1 MPRPA
6 RQPIGLHLAQVAKV
20 VSRAFDNALAEA
32 GGSLPVWLVLISLK
46 SRPSASQRQLAEAAG
61 IQGATLT
68 HHKQLRSGL
77 PDRGIGQLEDLLT
90 QLRRNVT

>member
-32 GGSLPVWLVLISLK
+32 VNGLYK
-46 SRPSASQRQLAEAAG
+46 AEC
-61 IQGATLT
+61 
-68 HHKQLRSGL
+68 
-77 PDRGIGQLEDLLT
+77 
-90 QLRRNVT
+90 V